1 MHKLMLT
8 FAMASALL
16 LAGCSTSSVVH
27 KGYKAAAPETF
38 WYELKGN
45 ADTDEAA
52 LAQLRAQLDA
62 QLAEARLAGG
72 RNVAGSRR
80 VEIAITHYY
89 LRGNATRILAGIM
102 AGRDKVKSAV
112 QVKGDDGE
120 TLASFDIES
129 TNATAWGTSGGLI
142 GRHADEIVSRLKEL
156 Q

>member
-8 FAMASALL
+8 FAMAATLL
-16 LAGCSTSSVVH
+16 LAGCSTNSVVH

-45 ADTDEAA
+45 EDTDEAA
-52 LAQLRAQLDA
+52 LAQLRTQLDA
-62 QLAEARLAGG
+62 KLAEARLAGDK
-72 RNVAGSRR
+72 NVAGSRR

-89 LRGNATRILAGIM
+89 LRSNATRILAGIM
-102 AGRDKVKSAV
+102 AGRDKVTSAV
-112 QVKGDDGE
+112 QVKGDGGE

-142 GRHADEIVSRLKEL
+142 GKHADEIIARLKEL